1 MYERIKKIG
10 YIRITIALVILCFMA
25 LTSGVLAEDLT
36 GSLTVCYTYR
46 DGNTTVPIDGAVFS
60 IYRIADYDGS
70 LNIKTGWG
78 DIDISGMTAED
89 VEKLSEKLSGKVTE
103 PLISGITGEDGTV
116 SFPDLENGV
125 FLVKQT
131 GRTGS
136 SRDYEIAVP
145 FLMTITSAEGDDLI
159 CYPKTNPIKRVNPAT
174 GDDLKLKNELM
185 VFFAGAVLLAGLSI
199 VFRAKGGDDRC

>member
-1 MYERIKKIG
+1 MYERMKKID
-10 YIRITIALVILCFMA
+10 YFWITIALVILCFVA
-25 LTSGVLAEDLT
+25 LPSAALAEELT

-60 IYRIADYDGS
+60 IYRIADYDGG

-78 DIDISGMTAED
+78 DINISGMTAED

-145 FLMTITSAEGDDLI
+145 FLVTITSAEGDDLI